1 MKDDKKASDKYFP
14 RIKGLVHLGNSGKW
28 NPLASLKFYQTQSYP
43 QLKGV
48 TIVLP
53 FLPDAKNIINPK
65 LAKGT
70 TKWAYFRIPRK

>member
-1 MKDDKKASDKYFP
+1 MNDKYFP

-28 NPLASLKFYQTQSYP
+28 NPLASLKFYQTQSHP

-53 FLPDAKNIINPK
+53 FLPDGVNPK
-65 LAKGT
+65 FAKHI